1 MKPLIAGL
9 MFMPNLELSAHP
21 RDAEFMQLAL
31 AQAELARAAGE
42 VPVGAVLVLND
53 EVIAAGHNQPIR
65 QNDPSSHA
73 EMVVLRS
80 AGQKLSNYRLPNTV
94 LYVTLE
100 PCMMCSG
107 AIMHARVSRL
117 VYGAKDPK
125 TGCVHSVLKLF
136 DHQQLNHH
144 TIVESGVL
152 EESCARILKDFFK
165 ERRTQNS

>member
-1 MKPLIAGL
+1 

-31 AQAELARAAGE
+31 AQAELARVAGE

-53 EVIAAGHNQPIR
+53 EVIAAGHNQPIS
-65 QNDPSSHA
+65 QSDPSSHA

-80 AGQKLSNYRLPNTV
+80 AGQKLSNYRLPETT

-136 DHQQLNHH
+136 DHEQLNHH
-144 TIVESGVL
+144 TMAGGGVL
-152 EESCARILKDFFK
+152 EEPCAQVLKDFFK

>member
-1 MKPLIAGL
+1 

-31 AQAELARAAGE
+31 AQAELARVAGE

-53 EVIAAGHNQPIR
+53 EVIAAGHNQPIS
-65 QNDPSSHA
+65 QSDPSSHA
-73 EMVVLRS
+73 EIVVLRS
-80 AGQKLSNYRLPNTV
+80 AGQKLSNYRLPETT

-136 DHQQLNHH
+136 DHEQLNHH
-144 TIVESGVL
+144 TMAEGGVL
-152 EESCARILKDFFK
+152 EEPCAQVLKDFFK